1 VVARLD
7 AAGEQK
13 GDLRVVKSTSRTKRI
28 EQPTAQRGG
37 TAQAT
42 KPRRKS
48 RSKDDPIE
56 LWKEYQA
63 KRTIELRNQLIEY
76 YLPVVRYT
84 AERLAAGLPQSVDVE
99 DLMSAG
105 LFGLMESIKTF
116 DLDRGVKFKTYCS
129 WRIRG
134 AILDQLRANDWVP
147 RLVRSKASKLEKKMR
162 EAEAMLGRPA
172 TDLELASLMGM
183 SLGELDKM
191 MRDAS
196 AVTVCYLSDTAG
208 DNQDSSARSDL
219 IEDKGSRDPIQYLQR
234 KDVLEVLTRELTM
247 RERLIVILYYF
258 EELTM
263 REIGMT
269 LDLSES
275 RVCQLHSRIIARL
288 KSRLGRRRDELTV

>member
-1 VVARLD
+1 MVTSETRTQETKKKKARRHM
-7 AAGEQK
+7 AAAQAGE
-13 GDLRVVKSTSRTKRI
+13 
-28 EQPTAQRGG
+28 
-37 TAQAT
+37 
-42 KPRRKS
+42 
-48 RSKDDPIE
+48 DPIE
-56 LWKEYQA
+56 LWNAYQA
-63 KRTIELRNQLIEY
+63 KPTIELRNQLIEH

-105 LFGLMESIKTF
+105 LFGLMESIKSF

-134 AILDQLRANDWVP
+134 AILDTLRANDWVP
-147 RLVRSKASKLEKKMR
+147 RLVRSKATQLEKKMR

-183 SLGELDKM
+183 SLGELDTM
-191 MRDAS
+191 MREAS
-196 AVTVCYLSDTAG
+196 AVTVCYLSDTAS
-208 DNQDSSARSDL
+208 DNQDGSSRSDL
-219 IEDKGSRDPIQYLQR
+219 IEDKASRDPIADLQR
-234 KDVLEVLTRELTM
+234 KDIMELLTKELTM
-247 RERLIVILYYF
+247 RERMIVVLYYF

-263 REIGMT
+263 REIGLT